1 MSRLRLVASLV
12 ALAFL
17 SACPGP
23 MPEVPPDGGQLPP
36 PGDGGTLPPP
46 GDAGAPPLS
55 TLRGS
60 LALGHGVTAPADLR
74 VAVLWFPSDDTA
86 MPARPRGAE
95 SGPLLATSPLA
106 SEWTL
111 DLFAEPP
118 LEARGDF
125 SSPGGGTG
133 LRSVGALVLF
143 RDVDGD
149 GRLTLDAQGD
159 SNDELVGSSAGVMPF
174 DVDGPG
180 LRHLVV
186 WRSGMLGA
194 DEAGYRPGFNL
205 VSIDEAFA
213 PPVVLPATTPIPLVV
228 TRDPRHALTFCEAA
242 YASERA
248 EYACGQLVFR
258 TPQVVAIVARS
269 EGALFA
275 TVNVL
280 SGPRLV
286 PNARVRL
293 NGVEIFGDGEGGYV
307 HYELFPLLIKEGLNS
322 VRVDAPGLEPVKV
335 EVVLPTSPAF
345 VAPVLNAKFAP
356 GAAIDVSWT
365 GADEAETFD
374 VSVTTE
380 SGGGDFVTTTARQA
394 TLTAPETPGPATVRI
409 SATTQR
415 LRARHV
421 GLGMVDEARGIELEA
436 P

>member
-23 MPEVPPDGGQLPP
+23 MPEVPADGGQ
-36 PGDGGTLPPP
+36 LPPP

-55 TLRGS
+55 TLQGS
-60 LALGHGVTAPADLR
+60 LSLGHGVQAPADLR
-74 VAVLWFPSDDTA
+74 VAVLWFPSVDTA
-86 MPARPRGAE
+86 MPVRPRGAE
-95 SGPLLATSPLA
+95 AGPLLSTSPLA
-106 SEWTL
+106 TQWKLE
-111 DLFAEPP
+111 LFAAPP
-118 LEARGDF
+118 LEARADF
-125 SSPGGGTG
+125 ATAGGGTG
-133 LRSVGALVLF
+133 LRAVGALVLF

-149 GRLTLDAQGD
+149 GRLTLDPQGD

-180 LRHLVV
+180 LRHLVI
-186 WRSGMLGA
+186 WRSGTLGA
-194 DEAGYRPGFNL
+194 DEAGYQQGFNL

-213 PPVVLPATTPIPLVV
+213 TPVVLPASASIPLVV
-228 TRDPRHALTFCEAA
+228 TKDPRHALTFCEAA

-275 TVNVL
+275 TVNVH
-280 SGPRLV
+280 SGQRV
-286 PNARVRL
+286 VANASVRV
-293 NGVEIFGDGEGGYV
+293 NGVSIFGDGEGGYL
-307 HYELFPLLIKEGLNS
+307 HYELVPLVLKEGLNS

-345 VAPVLNAKFAP
+345 LAPMPNAKFTP
-356 GAAIDVSWT
+356 GSAIDVSWT

-380 SGGGDFVTTTARQA
+380 GGGGDFVTTTARQA

-409 SATTQR
+409 AATTQR
-415 LRARHV
+415 LRGRHV
-421 GLGMVDEARGIELEA
+421 GLGMVDEARAIELQA